1 MDFHCDA
8 VRMSAM
14 ALRDGEPSS
23 LSGAQ
28 IQAHLAG
35 CAPCRQELEGLG
47 KAMAWFEG
55 CVRRDS
61 AEDLWPEI
69 ARQLDVSARKE
80 RRVSEV
86 HLFIVLSTLLIVLKV
101 LHLTVGFDSA
111 FTPRVLSLLAVAL
124 VFLLRKEFPL
134 RIHPDLTL
142 KGEPAS

>member
-80 RRVSEV
+80 RSNFRGGAGPAVGAVAGQTRIVFQRPRTKRVVSM
-86 HLFIVLSTLLIVLKV
+86 
-101 LHLTVGFDSA
+101 DA
-111 FTPRVLSLLAVAL
+111 FTM
-124 VFLLRKEFPL
+124 
-134 RIHPDLTL
+134 
-142 KGEPAS
+142 